1 MESAPKFSQW
11 LSCSACCGRAVRFWV
26 SRFCCSCCRS
36 TRTWLCGCSVLPSH
50 CSFLLSSHAC
60 LFSKP
65 PVISVCSYSFPIW
78 ELVLPAFRVRLQTT
92 TGLVPVVS
100 LLYNGICPSFMPL
113 TWPSQP
119 SRLWL
124 SKANTL
130 GNPVCATT
138 SLFGTSLARWCLKSF
153 WGSAG
158 EKYWVCAL
166 GRSRG
171 SRSCYYRA
179 ACSARRPGLV
189 SSCCW
194 WSTRCCLRCASTA
207 AAWPIR
213 LFSSASNEK
222 LLEMMKPR

>member
-1 MESAPKFSQW
+1 MVVGIRLSRETMESAPKFSQW

-50 CSFLLSSHAC
+50 CSFLLSSHAY

-78 ELVLPAFRVRLQTT
+78 ELILPAFRVRLQTT

-124 SKANTL
+124 SKANVL
-130 GNPVCATT
+130 GNPACATT
-138 SLFGTSLARWCLKSF
+138 SLFGTQSCQVMPKILLRQRRWKVLSL
-153 WGSAG
+153 
-158 EKYWVCAL
+158 
-166 GRSRG
+166 RS
-171 SRSCYYRA
+171 
-179 ACSARRPGLV
+179 
-189 SSCCW
+189 W
-194 WSTRCCLRCASTA
+194 Q
-207 AAWPIR
+207 
-213 LFSSASNEK
+213 E
-222 LLEMMKPR
+222 